1 MLTTGKPRRLTPEN
15 GPESGIPSRAPA
27 WTGVD
32 SFRDYVMN
40 NSGYGLCAQTDVP
53 WNSGDI
59 GDVIL
64 MSTAG
69 NYHHAVIITQVVQDE
84 SSGTVD

>member
-1 MLTTGKPRRLTPEN
+1 
-15 GPESGIPSRAPA
+15 
-27 WTGVD
+27 
-32 SFRDYVMN
+32 MN
-40 NSGYGLCAQTDVP
+40 NSGDGSCAQTDVP
-53 WNSGDI
+53 WSSGDI

-84 SSGTVD
+84 SSGTVDYLICSNTGNYRDFPVSAYVYAEQELVRIAGWNG

>member
-1 MLTTGKPRRLTPEN
+1 
-15 GPESGIPSRAPA
+15 
-27 WTGVD
+27 
-32 SFRDYVMN
+32 MN

-84 SSGTVD
+84 SSGSVDDLICPNTGNYRDFPVSAYVYAEQELVRIAGWNG

>member
-1 MLTTGKPRRLTPEN
+1 
-15 GPESGIPSRAPA
+15 
-27 WTGVD
+27 
-32 SFRDYVMN
+32 MN